1 MTTDAGHTPYSLVLR
16 LAGPLQSWGEH
27 SRYNQRHTA
36 AQPTKSGVVG
46 LLAAADGRERGSHL
60 DDLTALH
67 LGVRTD
73 EPGTLLR
80 DYHTVGDHT
89 GEPLPSATL
98 TARGVQ
104 KHAILGGRKKFTH
117 VTERF
122 YLQDAVFVVALSG
135 PPQLLDRLRNALR
148 HPAFP
153 LALGRRSCP
162 PTLPLILSPPT
173 GTLWPGPL
181 ATVLAVVPCQ
191 RIQARNPAVDRPALP
206 SRALPITLD
215 DPHGTDIRY
224 DSPVTFAPKSRQFT
238 ARRVRHGWVT
248 VPIPNDSAATAPP
261 PDWFT
266 LLD

>member
-1 MTTDAGHTPYSLVLR
+1 MTTDTGHTPFSLVLR
-16 LAGPLQSWGEH
+16 LAAPLQSWGEH
-27 SRYNQRHTA
+27 SRYNQRRTA
-36 AQPTKSGVVG
+36 DQPTKSGVVG
-46 LLAAADGRERGSHL
+46 LLAAADGRERDSPI
-60 DDLTALH
+60 DDLTALR
-67 LGVRTD
+67 LGIRTD

-80 DYHTVGDHT
+80 DYHTVSDHT

-104 KHAILGGRKKFTH
+104 KHATLGGRKKFTH

-135 PPQLLDRLRNALR
+135 APRLLDRLRQALR
-148 HPAFP
+148 HPAYP

-162 PTLPLILSPPT
+162 PTLPLILPPPT
-173 GTLWPGPL
+173 GTLWPGHL
-181 ATVLAVVPCQ
+181 DTVLAVVPWQ
-191 RIQARNPAVDRPALP
+191 RIQVRNPAVDIPTLP
-206 SRALPITLD
+206 PRALPITLD

-248 VPIPNDSAATAPP
+248 APIPIDSATTAPS